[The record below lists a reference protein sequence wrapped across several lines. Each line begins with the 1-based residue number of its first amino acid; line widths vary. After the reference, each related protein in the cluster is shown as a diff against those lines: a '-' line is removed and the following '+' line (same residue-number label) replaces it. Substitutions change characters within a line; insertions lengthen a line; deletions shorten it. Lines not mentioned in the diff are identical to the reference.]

1 MAGRSRGTITW
12 GKQHTWISSARM
24 LSHCV
29 ALTLLLV
36 ETSTPGRSQLA
47 PELLPPPPP
56 ALPSASANP
65 GIDPTAPI
73 PTVPLSPVAP
83 TPLPQTPV
91 APTPQET
98 VFQAPIDFQR
108 TVPGKYLV
116 YVNGDSSYLLQQV
129 QTVEPRAFI
138 QTYQGR
144 RVIQVGT
151 FNEETNAQRQITAL
165 AAQGIRAETM
175 AANSAANPMPINRY
189 LIVVPGSRNELPQL
203 ADQAIRLG
211 VRQDAIQPKEAPLGP
226 HLEIGPFPGRGEAE
240 TVNRYLR
247 RSGMDS
253 RVYYSR

>member
-1 MAGRSRGTITW
+1 MVSNSAALALLLVGISTAGRS
-12 GKQHTWISSARM
+12 QS
-24 LSHCV
+24 
-29 ALTLLLV
+29 
-36 ETSTPGRSQLA
+36 A

-56 ALPSASANP
+56 SLPGASANP

-73 PTVPLSPVAP
+73 PTAPLS
-83 TPLPQTPV
+83 PLPQTPL

-108 TVPGKYLV
+108 AVPGKYLV

-151 FNEETNAQRQITAL
+151 FNEETNAQRQVTAL
-165 AAQGIRAETM
+165 AAQGIRAETR

-240 TVNRYLR
+240 TVSRYLR